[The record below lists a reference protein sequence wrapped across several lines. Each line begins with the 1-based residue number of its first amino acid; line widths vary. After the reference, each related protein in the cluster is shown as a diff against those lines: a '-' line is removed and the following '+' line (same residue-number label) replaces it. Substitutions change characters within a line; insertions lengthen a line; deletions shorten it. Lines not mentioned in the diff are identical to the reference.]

1 VRAEIERRSEPEWQV
16 DAANGC
22 ELLVLEAVDEA
33 GLGVEDAVARE
44 GEVFLGGCEA
54 MEVDALAAVG
64 SAGAN
69 KKKALL
75 EQIDARVLRPL
86 FVYQFPVVKGLLK
99 GPLKGVIPEV
109 AHLRDLVG
117 KMILADLASG
127 RDLTAPIPDAAAGPN
142 LKRELPAPAP
152 ELQTAQSKAAAAS
165 DHAKRAAA
173 AAQDDPELL
182 GLEKKYKNKKFTDVA
197 EHTKGSKKARAPDER
212 FVMLGIVWST
222 EHDKWVA
229 ECVELDKEDEIP
241 DSKKTAGGRVLKEAL
256 EYYLCESL
264 DGMLDAPPSSNESDS
279 E

>member
-1 VRAEIERRSEPEWQV
+1 MVTAWRAG
-16 DAANGC
+16 DAAAAAAKR
-22 ELLVLEAVDEA
+22 VADAAAEAA
-33 GLGVEDAVARE
+33 ARE
-44 GEVFLGGCEA
+44 AAATKKSESRNAASEIVLWKSVSD
-54 MEVDALAAVG
+54 MDDALAAVG

-86 FVYQFPVVKGLLK
+86 FVYQFPVVKGLPK
-99 GPLKGVIPEV
+99 GPLKGIIPEV

-152 ELQTAQSKAAAAS
+152 ELRTAQSKAAAAS
-165 DHAKRAAA
+165 AHAKRAAA

-212 FVMLGIVWST
+212 FVVLGIAWST